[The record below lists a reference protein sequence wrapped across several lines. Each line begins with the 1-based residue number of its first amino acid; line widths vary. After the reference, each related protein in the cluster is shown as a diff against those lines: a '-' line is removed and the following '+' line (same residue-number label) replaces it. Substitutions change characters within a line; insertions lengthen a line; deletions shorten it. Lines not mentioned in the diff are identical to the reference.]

1 MIVIEIQKGESIEKA
16 LKRYKYKVIK
26 TKQIDMLRER
36 QEFVKKSVT
45 KRMKKQKAKY
55 KQYIQHMESK

>member
-55 KQYIQHMESK
+55 KQYLQHMETK

>member
-1 MIVIEIQKGESIEKA
+1 MIVIEVQKGESIEKA

-55 KQYIQHMESK
+55 KQYLQHIDTK

>member
-1 MIVIEIQKGESIEKA
+1 MIVIEVQKGESIEKA

-26 TKQIDMLRER
+26 TKQIDMLREK

-55 KQYIQHMESK
+55 KQYIQHMETK

>member
-1 MIVIEIQKGESIEKA
+1 MIVIEVQKGESIEKA

-55 KQYIQHMESK
+55 KQYIQHIESK

>member
-1 MIVIEIQKGESIEKA
+1 MIVIEVQKGESIEKA

-55 KQYIQHMESK
+55 KQYLQHMETK

>member
-1 MIVIEIQKGESIEKA
+1 MIVIEVQKGESIEKA

-55 KQYIQHMESK
+55 KQYLKHIDTK

>member
-1 MIVIEIQKGESIEKA
+1 MIVIEVQKGESIEKA
-16 LKRYKYKVIK
+16 LKRYKYKVMK

-55 KQYIQHMESK
+55 KQYIQHMETK

>member
-26 TKQIDMLRER
+26 TKQIDKLRER

-55 KQYIQHMESK
+55 KQYLQHMETK

>member
-1 MIVIEIQKGESIEKA
+1 MIVIEVQKGESIEKA

>member
-1 MIVIEIQKGESIEKA
+1 MIVIEIQKGESIEKS

-26 TKQIDMLRER
+26 TKQIDKLRER

-55 KQYIQHMESK
+55 KQYLQHMETK

>member
-26 TKQIDMLRER
+26 TKQIDKLRER

-55 KQYIQHMESK
+55 KQ

>member
-1 MIVIEIQKGESIEKA
+1 MIVIEVQKGESIEKA

-55 KQYIQHMESK
+55 KQYLQYIDTK

>member
-1 MIVIEIQKGESIEKA
+1 MIVIEVQKGEGIEKA

-55 KQYIQHMESK
+55 KQYIQHMETK

>member
-1 MIVIEIQKGESIEKA
+1 MIVIEVQKGESIEKA

-26 TKQIDMLRER
+26 TKQIDMLRKR

-55 KQYIQHMESK
+55 KQYIQHMETK

>member
-55 KQYIQHMESK
+55 KQYIQHMETK

>member
-1 MIVIEIQKGESIEKA
+1 MIVIEVQKGESIEKA
-16 LKRYKYKVIK
+16 LKLYKYKVIK

-55 KQYIQHMESK
+55 KQYLQHIDTK

>member
-1 MIVIEIQKGESIEKA
+1 MIVIEVQKGESIEKA

-26 TKQIDMLRER
+26 TKQIDMLRKR

-55 KQYIQHMESK
+55 KQYLQHIDTK

>member
-1 MIVIEIQKGESIEKA
+1 MIVIEVQKGESIEKA

-45 KRMKKQKAKY
+45 KRMNKQKAKY
-55 KQYIQHMESK
+55 KQYLQHIDTK

>member
-1 MIVIEIQKGESIEKA
+1 MIVIEVQKGESIEKA

-55 KQYIQHMESK
+55 KQYQTPK

>member
-1 MIVIEIQKGESIEKA
+1 MIVIEVQKGESIEKA

-26 TKQIDMLRER
+26 NKQIDMLRER

-55 KQYIQHMESK
+55 KQYLQHMETK

>member
-1 MIVIEIQKGESIEKA
+1 MIVIEVQKGESIEKA

-55 KQYIQHMESK
+55 KQYIQHMETK

>member
-1 MIVIEIQKGESIEKA
+1 MIVIEVQKGESIEKA

-26 TKQIDMLRER
+26 TKQIDKLRER

-55 KQYIQHMESK
+55 KQYLQHMETK

>member
-1 MIVIEIQKGESIEKA
+1 MIVIEVQKGESIEKA

-26 TKQIDMLRER
+26 TKQIVMLRER

-55 KQYIQHMESK
+55 KQYLQHMETK

>member
-1 MIVIEIQKGESIEKA
+1 MIVIEVQKGESIEKA

-26 TKQIDMLRER
+26 TKQIDMLSER
-36 QEFVKKSVT
+36 QECVKKSVT

-55 KQYIQHMESK
+55 KQYLQHIDTK

>member
-1 MIVIEIQKGESIEKA
+1 MIVIEVQKGESIEKA

-45 KRMKKQKAKY
+45 KKMKKQKAKY
-55 KQYIQHMESK
+55 KQYLQHIDTK

>member
-1 MIVIEIQKGESIEKA
+1 MIVIEVQKGESIEKA

-45 KRMKKQKAKY
+45 KRMKKKTAKSKHY
-55 KQYIQHMESK
+55 LQHIDTK